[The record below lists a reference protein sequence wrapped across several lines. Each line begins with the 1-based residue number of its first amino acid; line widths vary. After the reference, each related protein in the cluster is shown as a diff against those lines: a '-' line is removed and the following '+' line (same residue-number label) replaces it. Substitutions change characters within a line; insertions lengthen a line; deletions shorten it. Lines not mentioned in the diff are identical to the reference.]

1 MFKNVTH
8 AVFSRL
14 KRMDA
19 ALMPD
24 YNRKARIYWWT
35 MVVLGSASIAY
46 ALVQVAGLN
55 ASTQLQILAGMS
67 LAIVAGFFP
76 VQIPGSKNTFMAG
89 EVFIFLLLFMFGVPA
104 AVLATTGEG
113 LVGVIRSSK
122 RWSSRI
128 ASPCMSAVSMI
139 TVGSALDWALQAA
152 RATGLYNAG
161 VLLLATSAAALLY
174 FLLQSVLVT
183 SIFLLKTSGRFDL
196 KNHLQNFGSV
206 GITYAGSALLA
217 ALLYLAVQYSGVS
230 VLLGALPVVAMLLT
244 TLHYFLRQQD
254 AQEEAR
260 RGRSE
265 AAEREKQQLAR
276 HMDALRESER
286 RFHSAFTHA
295 SIGMTLVS
303 FEGRIL
309 QANQALLSLL
319 GRTESTSVVDS
330 VVDHQFADFVVT
342 DDRPGLDQAFNGIR
356 DRSIETFAIEVRC
369 AHQQG
374 AQLWVALNG
383 SFFNEADAD
392 TPCLILQ
399 VQDISARRHAETQL
413 NHIAFHDGLTGLP
426 NRSRFISQLKEA
438 LVACHEDPTHHFSVM
453 FLDFDRFKLI
463 NDSMGHSA
471 GDEFLIQVS
480 RRIQDH
486 VRPGDVVARL
496 GGDEFA
502 ILTHQVGSEAA
513 AMTLADRLQIVLKQP
528 LQVGGMSVATSASIG
543 ITFSNLGYSAPDELL
558 RDADIAMYRAKT
570 SGKARYAVFDAT
582 LHTEVARRV
591 RLESDL
597 RQALIDGQLEV
608 AYQPMYNLASNG
620 LRGFEALARWRH
632 PTLGDI
638 APTTFIPIAEET
650 GLIIE
655 LTDQL
660 MMKACKQVRTWQR
673 RSASTG
679 DLKLQFNLS
688 SNDLAHSALAERI
701 EHVLVSTQFEA
712 RLLTLELT
720 ENILMERVEGA
731 MPALETLRRIGVSLA
746 IDDFGTGYSS
756 LSYLSTLPI
765 DSLKIDRSFVHGM
778 RDGKKDVEIVRG
790 IISLGTSLGKSI
802 VAEGIETNSQLGQL
816 RELGCEYGQGWQLSR
831 PLTPQEVDLLLDS
844 VVTEEESLEGV
855 SSQAMPLLRH

>member
-1 MFKNVTH
+1 MLAKTVH
-8 AVFSRL
+8 ALGARWKQF
-14 KRMDA
+14 DA
-19 ALMPD
+19 FLMPD
-24 YNRKARIYWWT
+24 YNRKAKIYWWT
-35 MVVLGSASIAY
+35 VVVLGLWAIGYSIHGVAQLGRVELLQV
-46 ALVQVAGLN
+46 LVGMAVA
-55 ASTQLQILAGMS
+55 IF
-67 LAIVAGFFP
+67 AGFFP

-89 EVFIFLLLFMFGVPA
+89 EVFIFLILLMFGVPA

-128 ASPCMSAVSMI
+128 ASPCIAALSMI
-139 TVGSALDWALQAA
+139 TVGSALDWVLRSTRQ
-152 RATGLYNAG
+152 LNWENAG
-161 VLLLATSAAALLY
+161 TLLLITSIAALIY
-174 FLLQSVLVT
+174 FFLHSIMVT
-183 SIFLLKTSGRFDL
+183 VIFLLKSNGRFNL
-196 KNHLQNFGSV
+196 KTHLNNFGSV

-217 ALLYLAVQYSGVS
+217 ALLYLGVQYSGIS
-230 VLLGALPVVAMLLT
+230 VLLGALPVVVMLLAT
-244 TLHYFLRQQD
+244 IHYFLRQQE
-254 AQEEAR
+254 AQDEAR
-260 RGRSE
+260 RSRIE
-265 AAEREKQQLAR
+265 ATEREKQQLAR
-276 HMDALRESER
+276 HMDALRDSER

-303 FEGRIL
+303 FEGRVL
-309 QANQALLSLL
+309 QANHALLSLL
-319 GRTESTSVVDS
+319 GRSNDTELI
-330 VVDHQFADFVVT
+330 DHPFADFVLPE
-342 DDRPGLDQAFNGIR
+342 DRNKLAESFDCIR
-356 DRSIETFAIEVRC
+356 DRSIENFALEVRC
-369 AHQQG
+369 VHAQG
-374 AQLWVALNG
+374 AALWVALHG
-383 SFFNEADAD
+383 AFFNEADAD

-399 VQDISARRHAETQL
+399 VQDISARKHAESQL

-426 NRSRFISQLKEA
+426 NRSRFIAQLKEA
-438 LVACHEDPTHHFSVM
+438 LEACHQDPAHHFSVM

-502 ILTHQVGSEAA
+502 VLVHHIQDERAAEA
-513 AMTLADRLQIVLKQP
+513 LASRLQEVLRES
-528 LQVGGMSVATSASIG
+528 LQIGGINVTTSASIG

-558 RDADIAMYRAKT
+558 RDADIAMYRAKAA
-570 SGKARYAVFDAT
+570 GKARHAIFDAA

-597 RQALIDGQLEV
+597 RQALADGVLEV
-608 AYQPMYNLASNG
+608 AYQPLYNLTNG
-620 LRGFEALARWRH
+620 SLRGFEALARWKH
-632 PTLGDI
+632 PMLGDVL
-638 APTTFIPIAEET
+638 PTTFIPIAEET
-650 GLIIE
+650 GLIID

-660 MMKACKQVRTWQR
+660 MLKACRQVRAWQR
-673 RSASTG
+673 RSEATT

-688 SNDLAHSALAERI
+688 SNDLAHSALAQRI
-701 EHVLVSTQFEA
+701 EHVLMSTQFDA

-731 MPALETLRRIGVSLA
+731 MPALETLRSIGVSLA

-765 DSLKIDRSFVHGM
+765 DSLKIDRSFVHGLKT
-778 RDGKKDVEIVRG
+778 GEKDVEIVRG
-790 IISLGTSLGKSI
+790 IISLGNSLGKSV

-831 PLTPQEVDLLLDS
+831 PLTPQEVELLLDS
-844 VVTEEESLEGV
+844 VPTEESALEGLTNPG
-855 SSQAMPLLRH
+855 APLTRH

>member
-1 MFKNVTH
+1 MFKNMTQ
-8 AVFSRL
+8 AVASRV

-24 YNRKARIYWWT
+24 YNQKARIYWWT
-35 MVVLGSASIAY
+35 VVVLGMASIAY
-46 ALVQVAGLN
+46 ALVKVAAL
-55 ASTQLQILAGMS
+55 STTLQLQVLAGMS

-122 RWSSRI
+122 RLSSRI
-128 ASPCMSAVSMI
+128 ASPCMSAISMI
-139 TVGSALDWALQAA
+139 SVGSGLDWLLQAA
-152 RATGLYNAG
+152 RAAGLYNAG
-161 VLLLATSAAALLY
+161 VLLLATSLAALLY
-174 FLLQSVLVT
+174 FLLHSVLVT
-183 SIFLLKTSGRFDL
+183 AIFLFKTNGRFDF
-196 KNHLQNFGSV
+196 KNHLQSFGSV

-217 ALLYLAVQYSGVS
+217 ALLYLAVQYSGMS

-244 TLHYFLRQQD
+244 TIHYFLRQQD

-260 RGRSE
+260 QGRTE
-265 AAEREKQQLAR
+265 AAEREKQQLSR
-276 HMDALRESER
+276 HMDALRDSER

-309 QANQALLSLL
+309 QANQSLLSLL
-319 GRTESTSVVDS
+319 GRADS
-330 VVDHQFADFVVT
+330 ASIVDHQFADFVVAE
-342 DDRPGLDQAFNGIR
+342 DRSGLDDALNAIR

-369 AHQQG
+369 THQQG

-399 VQDISARRHAETQL
+399 VQDISARRHAESQL

-426 NRSRFISQLKEA
+426 NRSRFVAQLKEA

-502 ILTHQVGSEAA
+502 ILIHQVGNDAA
-513 AMTLADRLQIVLKQP
+513 AVSLADRLQAVLKQP

-543 ITFSNLGYSAPDELL
+543 ITFSKLGYSTPGELL

-570 SGKARYAVFDAT
+570 SGKARHAVFDAT

-608 AYQPMYNLASNG
+608 AYQPMYNLASSG

-638 APTTFIPIAEET
+638 TPATFIPIAEET

-660 MMKACKQVRTWQR
+660 MMKACRQVRDWQR
-673 RSASTG
+673 RSSATA

-701 EHVLVSTQFEA
+701 EHVLVSAQFEA

-790 IISLGTSLGKSI
+790 IISLGTSLGKSV

-831 PLTPQEVDLLLDS
+831 PLTPQEVELLLDS
-844 VVTEEESLEGV
+844 VVTEDESLQGV
-855 SSQAMPLLRH
+855 PSQAMPLLRH